1 MVLINMFYSKTNW
14 CSPNIS
20 SEVLKDVFW
29 AAALHGLVDIDKRSY
44 HFGGCN
50 HLWNIGQRLPDY
62 KLLHTKKTATFMKKT
77 YLSLKVTN
85 ITEAW

>member
-50 HLWNIGQRLPDY
+50 HL
-62 KLLHTKKTATFMKKT
+62 
-77 YLSLKVTN
+77 
-85 ITEAW
+85 